1 MKRLDDVLGYGL
13 KIYQDSDFFSFSL
26 DSILLANFCT
36 LRLRDKKI
44 VDFCSGN
51 GIVPLILSKRTS
63 SFIHGVEIQPKIQKL
78 ACESIQYNDL
88 DNQISIECEDVKD
101 FSLDHRDE
109 FDLVLCN
116 PPYFKVNG
124 NNYFN
129 LSLEKTIARH
139 EICLTLADLCKSAFQ
154 VLKEHG
160 TFCIVHRSERLM
172 DILIEF
178 KNHRIEPKRIQ
189 FFYENINKPS
199 NLILVEGQKM
209 GSVGLKIDKPFILY
223 ELDGSMTDEYSLLQK
238 EVLK

>member
-26 DSILLANFCT
+26 DSIILANFCT
-36 LRLRDKKI
+36 LRLRDKNI

-51 GIVPLILSKRTS
+51 GIVPLILSKRTN
-63 SFIHGVEIQPKIQKL
+63 SFIRGVEIQPKLQEL
-78 ACESIQYNDL
+78 ASLSIQQNHL
-88 DNQISIECEDVKD
+88 DHQISIECMDVKD
-101 FSLDHRDE
+101 FALKHHDE

-116 PPYFKVNG
+116 PPYFKVQDH
-124 NNYFN
+124 NYFN

-139 EICLTLADLCKSAFQ
+139 EVCLTLADLCKSAFQ

-178 KNHRIEPKRIQ
+178 KNHHIEPKRIQ
-189 FFYENINKPS
+189 FFYENIHKPS

-223 ELDGSMTDEYSLLQK
+223 QLDGTMTDEYSLLQK

>member
-1 MKRLDDVLGYGL
+1 MIRLDDVLGYGL

-26 DSILLANFCT
+26 DSIILANFCT

-63 SFIHGVEIQPKIQKL
+63 SFIHGVEIQPKLQQL
-78 ACESIQYNDL
+78 ATLSIEQNHL
-88 DNQISIECEDVKD
+88 DNQISIECMDVKA
-101 FSLDHRDE
+101 FSLDHHDE

-116 PPYFKVNG
+116 PPYFKVSG
-124 NNYFN
+124 NSYFN

-139 EICLTLADLCKSAFQ
+139 EVCLNLADLCKSAFQ

-178 KNHRIEPKRIQ
+178 KNHHIEPKRIQ
-189 FFYENINKPS
+189 FFYENIHKPS
-199 NLILVEGQKM
+199 NIILVEGQKM

-223 ELDGSMTDEYSLLQK
+223 ELDGTMTDEYSLLQK